1 MSHSYSN
8 NYVHVIYS
16 TKNRENL
23 IATEFEKRIYPFIAS
38 IAHEHE
44 IPLLA
49 AGGMPNHSHLL
60 FRQPAT
66 ISLASAI
73 NIFKTNSSRFM
84 HERGHAFQWQTGYAA
99 FSVSPSQLDK
109 VTAYVRDQREH
120 HKKVTFEEEFLTL
133 LKKAGVHYDPKYV
146 WG

>member
-1 MSHSYSN
+1 
-8 NYVHVIYS
+8 
-16 TKNRENL
+16 
-23 IATEFEKRIYPFIAS
+23 
-38 IAHEHE
+38 
-44 IPLLA
+44 
-49 AGGMPNHSHLL
+49 MPNHSHLL

-84 HERGHAFQWQTGYAA
+84 HEHGVAFQWQTGYAA

-109 VTAYVRDQREH
+109 VTAYIRDQREH